1 MGLVRGEDFT
11 FIANFDNE
19 EFDVSDIQTAVL
31 SIANRNNTEHHGL
44 AELTIDTDLNQVRY
58 EIAQEDSL
66 QFAPN
71 SSINFELNLLTS
83 DRRHCVVKFSTTIED
98 TLLDRMIGTDYI
110 PISDKELVDI
120 LIQGESMDG
129 IGKHIELF
137 NDRVKV
143 VNEYRFVSVQEDYK
157 SITLPNVLVCYD
169 RAFVTCRVDT
179 IRLARCNRIY
189 GNGIFSCRAK
199 EIYVPSLRINGY
211 SGGWGSGVDDNF
223 IGCSNLQILDCGYVL
238 PCLKDDWKLTTL
250 ILHAFVEPADADVFK
265 YTPFDV
271 NRDEWGEG
279 SQEEQNITDEGG
291 YVYVP
296 SELLTQFQA
305 SSAWSDYA
313 NVIEFRTIEGSEYE

>member
-1 MGLVRGEDFT
+1 MGLVRGEDFI
-11 FIANFDNE
+11 FIANFDSE

-129 IGKHIELF
+129 IGKHIELY

-143 VNEYRFVSVQEDYK
+143 VNEYRFVSLQEDYK

-169 RAFVTCRVDT
+169 RAFAGCHVDT

-189 GNGIFSCRAK
+189 GNGILACQAK

-211 SGGWGSGVDDNF
+211 AQGTGVDDNF
-223 IGCSNLQILDCGYVL
+223 VGCRKLQILDCGYVL
-238 PCLKDDWKLTTL
+238 PMLTNDWKLTTL
-250 ILHAFVEPADADVFK
+250 ILHAFVEPSSADVFQF
-265 YTPFDV
+265 TPFDV
-271 NRDEWGEG
+271 NRDEWGEE
-279 SQEEQNITDEGG
+279 SQEAENITDDGG

-296 SELLTQFQA
+296 SELLAQFNA
-305 SSAWSDYA
+305 STAWQTYA
-313 NVIEFRTIEGSEYE
+313 HVIEFRAIEGSEYE